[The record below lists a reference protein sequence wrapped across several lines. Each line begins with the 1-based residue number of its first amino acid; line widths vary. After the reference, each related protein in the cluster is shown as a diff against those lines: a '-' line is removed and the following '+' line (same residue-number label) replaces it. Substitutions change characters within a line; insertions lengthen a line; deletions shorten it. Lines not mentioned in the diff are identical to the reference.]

1 MKDRTKIHGLFFW
14 ARHRSDTEAAIDFV
28 FRLGVEAGERS
39 HKGQEKAARA
49 VRNMLGRIRKAERD
63 TLRKIRRGDPA
74 DNRESVIRETA
85 APVLEAVAKARGMSV
100 RALLQRFSHKKVT
113 EARREACWLLREK
126 GMSFESIAIATERD
140 DHTTAM
146 HAVATVKARIAER
159 PELRGELLRL
169 VAAASGMRATG

>member
-1 MKDRTKIHGLFFW
+1 MKDRAKIHELFFW

-39 HKGQEKAARA
+39 KKGQEKAAKA
-49 VRNMLGRIRKAERD
+49 VRNMLGRIRKTERD
-63 TLRKIRRGDPA
+63 ALRKLRRGDPIE
-74 DNRESVIRETA
+74 NREAVIRDTA
-85 APVLEAVAKARGMSV
+85 APVLEAVAEARGMSV

-146 HAVATVKARIAER
+146 HAVAMVEARIADR
-159 PELRGELLRL
+159 TELRGELLGL
-169 VAAASGMRATG
+169 VAGASGMRATG